1 MLDAQRINEKKKRE
15 KKKMVLL
22 LHSWILIII
31 LVINS
36 VIQHSQGKIIGCSV
50 IPHGDFA
57 YDPSLVDNKNGSLKV
72 HIGAVEAGKYIDSL
86 EPDIIILTTPHNIAM
101 TNNFAVFKNSIG
113 TGFAELG
120 DDLHNESFHHK
131 YKIYRNASMD
141 ADLSNNFV
149 RKMHNSYQL
158 NVSGLMSFA
167 DGQPQELG
175 WGEIIPMSFL
185 SNATIKKAKFIFINL
200 PERRYNH
207 SKEMI
212 PELLN
217 LGKHVFDFF
226 DPLTE
231 KVAFIGSSDLA
242 HTHLKSGPYGYS
254 KYAEPFDQFSGM
266 WANNPKENE
275 DKLLINAGNIEIY
288 AMSCGFPSLVILNG
302 LLRNDWN
309 RWEPKLFANEHPT
322 YYGMLVSIY

>member
-1 MLDAQRINEKKKRE
+1 MLDAQRIKKKRE
-15 KKKMVLL
+15 KKMVLL

-31 LVINS
+31 VNKYCITTFIWKNNRLFS
-36 VIQHSQGKIIGCSV
+36 YSM
-50 IPHGDFA
+50 GDFL

-217 LGKHVFDFF
+217 LGK
-226 DPLTE
+226 
-231 KVAFIGSSDLA
+231 
-242 HTHLKSGPYGYS
+242 
-254 KYAEPFDQFSGM
+254 PF
-266 WANNPKENE
+266 
-275 DKLLINAGNIEIY
+275 LILI
-288 AMSCGFPSLVILNG
+288 
-302 LLRNDWN
+302 
-309 RWEPKLFANEHPT
+309 H
-322 YYGMLVSIY
+322 